1 MKRILVTGFG
11 PFGSY
16 KVNPT
21 EDLVRD
27 FKAPFVI
34 GHYVFPTSYDSV
46 RDELPE
52 LLIRT
57 KPDAVIAFGLAPRA
71 TAIRLEYVA
80 RHKSASQ
87 KVDVNGQ
94 ALAESIDEF
103 APEYLPSTL
112 PLKSIAP
119 ALNGLGL
126 VYEASNNAGGY
137 VCNLRLPSKSGHLTS
152 RAMARVR
159 GCSHGNKQKEVHI
172 RVQGEAAHRVI
183 DTGRST
189 KTVASE
195 LSIEQSTL
203 RG

>member
-21 EDLVRD
+21 EDLVKG
-27 FKAPFVI
+27 FKAPSVI
-34 GHYVFPTSYDSV
+34 GHYVFPTSYNSV

-71 TAIRLEYVA
+71 TAIRLECVA
-80 RHKSASQ
+80 RHKSTSQ

-94 ALAESIDEF
+94 AWTGPIDEC

-112 PLKSIAP
+112 PLESIAL
-119 ALNGLGL
+119 ALNGLSI
-126 VYEASNNAGGY
+126 VYEVSNNAGGY
-137 VCNLRLPSKSGHLTS
+137 VCNYLFYLLQENARNLGITVTGLIHVPDPALYKRRHGVDLDLNSLIEVVYGEVSKL
-152 RAMARVR
+152 
-159 GCSHGNKQKEVHI
+159 
-172 RVQGEAAHRVI
+172 
-183 DTGRST
+183 
-189 KTVASE
+189 KT
-195 LSIEQSTL
+195 
-203 RG
+203 